1 MTEIEE
7 RLAVCAASGMTAAN
21 AAFVC
26 VVEPHVAYDFARRT
40 GVLFAAAS
48 VAGKGYTTI
57 VPEPPRVK
65 FPTYVT
71 REQAKKIAAAG
82 TLDAIKGAR

>member
-7 RLAVCAASGMTAAN
+7 RLAVCAASGMTAAD

-26 VVEPHVAYDFARRT
+26 GVKKTFAYDFAKRT

-71 REQAKKIAAAG
+71 PAQAEAIAAAG
-82 TLDAIKGAR
+82 TLDAIREP